1 MPATFDTLL
10 KLTALGAIALATSSC
25 GRLQAH
31 RGYIMDP
38 VLASSVQPGVDNK
51 QSVQGT
57 LGDPTF
63 KSQFGQEEWFYVSRN
78 TRQLAFAEPT
88 PTAQTILHITFDPS
102 GNVAAVDR
110 TGLEQVVSINPE
122 GDKTPTRGRERSFFE
137 ELFGNIG
144 TVGAPGIPGGGNG
157 PSNDP
162 TNPGG

>member
-1 MPATFDTLL
+1 MPVKFDTLL
-10 KLTALGAIALATSSC
+10 KLTALGALALATSAC

-31 RGYIMDP
+31 RGYIVDP
-38 VLASSVQPGVDNK
+38 VLAGSVQPGVDNK
-51 QSVQGT
+51 ASVEGT
-57 LGDPTF
+57 LGRPTF
-63 KSQFGQEEWFYVSRN
+63 TSQFGSEEWYYVSRN

-88 PTAQTILHITFDPS
+88 PTEQTVLHITFDEA
-102 GNVAAVDR
+102 GNVSTFDR
-110 TGLEQVVSINPE
+110 TGLDQVVNISPE

-144 TVGAPGIPGGGNG
+144 TVGAPGTTGGQG

>member
-1 MPATFDTLL
+1 MPATIDTML
-10 KLTALGAIALATSSC
+10 KLTALGALALATSSC
-25 GRLQAH
+25 GRLQTH
-31 RGYIMDP
+31 RGYIFDP
-38 VLASSVQPGVDNK
+38 VLASSVAPGVDNK
-51 QSVQGT
+51 SSVLGT

-63 KSQFGQEEWFYVSRN
+63 KSQFGDEQWYYVSRN

-88 PTAQTILHITFDPS
+88 PTEQTVLHITFDPT

-110 TGLEQVVSINPE
+110 TGLDQVVNINPI

-144 TVGAPGIPGGGNG
+144 TVGAPGVPGGQG